1 MKNYLII
8 ICLFL
13 NFNLSAEIVQ
23 KLEVSGSQR
32 ISDETIK
39 VYGDIAL
46 GKDFSTLDLN
56 NVLKNLYQTDF
67 FEDVKVSI
75 KNGVLIISVK
85 EYPIINSINLEGEK
99 KTSIKSKILELL
111 TLKEKNSFIE
121 SKISEDTITIKK
133 IYESMG
139 YNFVDVKPKVET
151 FSNNRVN
158 LVFFLEKGKRTAIKK
173 INFTGDKK
181 IKEKRLRDVIVSE
194 EKKFWKFISKTT
206 YLNFNNTE
214 LDKRLL
220 INYYKSLGFYD
231 VQVLSSNAEVSKE
244 NFTTLTYT
252 INAGT
257 RYRVNKI
264 STNVSDVLDKKLFL
278 PIKESYNRVLGKY
291 YSPFSVKKILDDLDI
306 LIVNNDLQ
314 FIEHSINEILE
325 GDTIEIKI
333 NIYEGQ
339 KQLVEKINIL
349 GNIVTDESVI
359 RAELLLDE
367 GDPFNILKFDQSIAK
382 IKSRNLFGD
391 VKTKII
397 EGSSPDQKIIEISVE
412 EKPTGEISAGAG
424 VGTNGGSFSF
434 VVSEN
439 NWLGKG
445 LNIATNIDIDKTSF
459 SGGLSVTDPNYNY
472 SGNSLSYYIQNTTND
487 KSGSG
492 YKNNIVTTGIGTSF
506 EQYRDIYIA
515 PTLSFSYDDLKVKES
530 ASDSLKKQKGT
541 FSDLSFNYAVTMDK
555 RDRTYA
561 PTDGFLSQF
570 SQTFPIYADSPFI
583 KNTYNFSKYKSFSPN
598 AIGKFRF
605 STSAINGLSNQNVR
619 LNKRVQI
626 PDSKLRGF
634 KAGNVGPKDGTDYV
648 GGNYMMATNFEVS
661 LPNFLPEATKTD
673 VGLFIDFGNLW
684 GVDYDKT
691 LDDSNK
697 IRSTTGINTSWSSP
711 VGPMSFI
718 FSKNI
723 IKASTD
729 VTESFNFRL
738 GTTF

>member
-121 SKISEDTITIKK
+121 TKISEDTITIKK

>member
-46 GKDFSTLDLN
+46 GKDFSALDLN
-56 NVLKNLYQTDF
+56 KVLKNLYQTDF

-75 KNGVLIISVK
+75 MNGVLIISVK

-278 PIKESYNRVLGKY
+278 PIKKSYNRVLGKY